1 MDKFAY
7 APVQSIAAGGN
18 ALLNPTDYCCCCDNT
33 VRQTAT
39 GVIRLAGRYNRNI
52 TQYHVIFDANVALPA
67 GGTVAPITLGL
78 TLDGVVLPGT
88 IATVT
93 PAAVG
98 DVWHVDMNDLVNVMC
113 GDSVTIAVK
122 NLSGT
127 AIEMRNAILLV

>member
-7 APVQSIAAGGN
+7 APVQEIAANGN
-18 ALLNPTDYCCCCDNT
+18 ALLTPSDCCCCCDNT

-39 GVIRLAGRYNRNI
+39 GVIRLAGRCNRNI
-52 TQYHVIFDANVALPA
+52 TQYHIVFDANVAIPS
-67 GGTVAPITLGL
+67 GGTASPITLGI

-93 PAAVG
+93 PASAG
-98 DVWHVDMNDLVNVMC
+98 DVWHIGINDLVNVMC
-113 GDSVTIAVK
+113 GDAVTIAVQ

-127 AIEMRNAILLV
+127 AIEMRNAVLVV